1 VAVWIT
7 DTDLNA
13 YCDTDKTCLGRG
25 MHCPSASSY
34 VSYYGVLPQVD
45 RVMVLKLFLTEKQH
59 GLEDGLF
66 CM

>member
-1 VAVWIT
+1 
-7 DTDLNA
+7 
-13 YCDTDKTCLGRG
+13 